1 MNLKYLTIKSFF
13 IFNQNIKLIAQF
25 SNGFVGLT
33 RNKYLRI
40 MIFLR
45 NFEIKMFSLPYVSNL
60 YPAII
65 YLFCEIQCK
74 FLKETVLCKGNEIT

>member
-13 IFNQNIKLIAQF
+13 IFNQNLKLMAQF

-33 RNKYLRI
+33 RNKLLRI
-40 MIFLR
+40 MIFLQ
-45 NFEIKMFSLPYVSNL
+45 NFEIKKFSLPYVSNL

-65 YLFCEIQCK
+65 YFFCENQCK
-74 FLKETVLCKGNEIT
+74 ILKETLCKGNEIT